1 MSEQIKVGDKVMR
14 KSGKK
19 TIGVIKRIYQPTPFG
34 KPYGEMRA
42 DVLWLGANRR
52 RLGATTPD
60 KRGNLLLS
68 ALKLAPQGAEL

>member
-1 MSEQIKVGDKVMR
+1 MSGQLKVGDKVMR

-19 TIGVIKRIYQPTPFG
+19 TVGIIKRVYQPTFRGYPD
-34 KPYGEMRA
+34 GELRA

-68 ALKLAPQGAEL
+68 ALKLVQP